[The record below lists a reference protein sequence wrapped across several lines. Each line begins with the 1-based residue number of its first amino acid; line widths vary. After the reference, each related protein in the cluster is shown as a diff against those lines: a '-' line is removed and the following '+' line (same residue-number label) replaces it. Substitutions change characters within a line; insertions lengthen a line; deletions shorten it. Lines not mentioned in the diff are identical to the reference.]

1 MSEKNYVINV
11 KTKVG
16 TIFTVR
22 ADSAAEL
29 NANVQDVVNNA
40 TNQYVVAL
48 EQLLTDNVAPATP
61 EAVIQAAFP
70 NSTVVTTPA
79 PTSAPVAPVVI
90 TSTPANIPVS
100 NPQPAPDGQ
109 TTGAPVCRHGQMSWV
124 APANK
129 PWKGWFCPQPKEA
142 TDKCSPQFV
151 KG

>member
-11 KTKVG
+11 KTKAG

-48 EQLLTDNVAPATP
+48 EQLLTDSVAQASP
-61 EAVIQAAFP
+61 ETVIQAAFP

-79 PTSAPVAPVVI
+79 PTSAPVVPVAV
-90 TSTPANIPVS
+90 TTTPANIPVS
-100 NPQPAPDGQ
+100 TPEPVAQ
-109 TTGAPVCRHGQMSWV
+109 TNGAPVCRHGSMSWV

-142 TDKCSPQFV
+142 TDKCAPQFV

>member
-11 KTKVG
+11 KTKAG

-29 NANVQDVVNNA
+29 NTNVQDVVNNA

-48 EQLLTDNVAPATP
+48 EELLTDNVAPATP
-61 EAVIQAAFP
+61 EAVIQASFP
-70 NSTVVTTPA
+70 GSTVITTPA
-79 PTSAPVAPVVI
+79 PTSAPAPAVAV
-90 TSTPANIPVS
+90 TQA
-100 NPQPAPDGQ
+100 PQAQ
-109 TTGAPVCRHGQMSWV
+109 ASGAPVCRHGAMAWV

-129 PWKGWFCPQPKEA
+129 PWKGWFCPQPKDA
-142 TDKCSPQFV
+142 TDKCPPQFV

>member
-11 KTKVG
+11 KTKAG

-29 NANVQDVVNNA
+29 NAHVQDVVNNA

-48 EQLLTDNVAPATP
+48 EQLLTDSVAPTTA
-61 EAVIQAAFP
+61 EAVVQAVFP
-70 NSTVVTTPA
+70 GSTVITTPA
-79 PTSAPVAPVVI
+79 PTSAPAPVV
-90 TSTPANIPVS
+90 TTTPANIPISTPEPV
-100 NPQPAPDGQ
+100 AQ
-109 TTGAPVCRHGQMSWV
+109 TPSAPVCRHGQMSWV

-129 PWKGWFCPQPKEA
+129 PWKGWFCPQPKDA
-142 TDKCSPQFV
+142 TDKCPPQFV

>member
-11 KTKVG
+11 KTKAG

-48 EQLLTDNVAPATP
+48 EELLTDNVAPNPVAT
-61 EAVIQAAFP
+61 VQAAFP
-70 NSTVVTTPA
+70 GSTVITAPA
-79 PTSAPVAPVVI
+79 PTSAPHPVI
-90 TSTPANIPVS
+90 NITPANIPVS
-100 NPQPAPDGQ
+100 TPEPVEQA
-109 TTGAPVCRHGQMSWV
+109 TGAPVCRHGAMSWV

-129 PWKGWFCPQPKEA
+129 PWKGWFCPQPKDA
-142 TDKCSPQFV
+142 TDKCAPQFV

>member
-11 KTKVG
+11 KTKAG

-29 NANVQDVVNNA
+29 NAHVQDVVNNA

-48 EQLLTDNVAPATP
+48 EQLLTGDT
-61 EAVIQAAFP
+61 
-70 NSTVVTTPA
+70 TVVPQVVPQAVQTVQTVLGGQVIETTPNVTVTPA
-79 PTSAPVAPVVI
+79 PAPAPAQPAQAEKPSAP
-90 TSTPANIPVS
+90 S
-100 NPQPAPDGQ
+100 
-109 TTGAPVCRHGQMSWV
+109 CRHGQMAWV

-142 TDKCSPQFV
+142 TDKCQPQFV

>member
-1 MSEKNYVINV
+1 MSEKNYVINI
-11 KTKVG
+11 KTKAG

-29 NANVQDVVNNA
+29 NTNVQDVVNNA

-79 PTSAPVAPVVI
+79 PTSAPAPVI

-100 NPQPAPDGQ
+100 TPEPVAQ
-109 TTGAPVCRHGQMSWV
+109 TTGAPVCRHGAMSWV

-129 PWKGWFCPQPKEA
+129 PWKGWFCPQPKDA

>member
-11 KTKVG
+11 KTKAG

-29 NANVQDVVNNA
+29 NAHVQDVVNNA

-48 EQLLTDNVAPATP
+48 EQLLADSPTSDPIAVVQAT
-61 EAVIQAAFP
+61 FP
-70 NSTVVTTPA
+70 GSTVITTPA
-79 PTSAPVAPVVI
+79 PTSAPAPVV
-90 TSTPANIPVS
+90 TTTPANIPVS
-100 NPQPAPDGQ
+100 TPEPVAQ
-109 TTGAPVCRHGQMSWV
+109 TASPSKPVCRHGEMTWV

-129 PWKGWFCPQPKEA
+129 PWKGWFCPQPKDA
-142 TDKCSPQFV
+142 TDKCAPQFV

>member
-11 KTKVG
+11 KTKAG

-40 TNQYVVAL
+40 TNQFVVAL
-48 EQLLTDNVAPATP
+48 EELLADSTSQAAP
-61 EAVIQAAFP
+61 EVVIQSAFP
-70 NSTVVTTPA
+70 GATVVSTPTGTTVPN
-79 PTSAPVAPVVI
+79 TPVTV
-90 TSTPANIPVS
+90 TTTPANIPVS
-100 NPQPAPDGQ
+100 APEPVAQ
-109 TTGAPVCRHGQMSWV
+109 TPSAPVCRHGQMSWV

-129 PWKGWFCPQPKEA
+129 PWKGWFCPQPKDA
-142 TDKCSPQFV
+142 TDKCPPQFV

>member
-11 KTKVG
+11 KTKAG

-79 PTSAPVAPVVI
+79 PTSASAPVI

-100 NPQPAPDGQ
+100 TPEPVAQ
-109 TTGAPVCRHGQMSWV
+109 TTGAPVCRHGAMSWV

-129 PWKGWFCPQPKEA
+129 PWKGWFCPQPKDA

>member
-11 KTKVG
+11 KTKAG

-48 EQLLTDNVAPATP
+48 EELLTDNVAPNPVAT
-61 EAVIQAAFP
+61 VQAAFP
-70 NSTVVTTPA
+70 GSTVITAPA
-79 PTSAPVAPVVI
+79 PTFTPQPVI
-90 TSTPANIPVS
+90 TTTSANIPVS
-100 NPQPAPDGQ
+100 TPEPVEQA
-109 TTGAPVCRHGQMSWV
+109 TGAPVCRHGQMAWV

-129 PWKGWFCPQPKEA
+129 PWKGWFCPQPKDA
-142 TDKCSPQFV
+142 TDKCPPQFV

>member
-11 KTKVG
+11 KTKAG

-29 NANVQDVVNNA
+29 NAHVQDVVNNA
-40 TNQYVVAL
+40 TNQYVIAL
-48 EQLLTDNVAPATP
+48 EQLLVEGT
-61 EAVIQAAFP
+61 
-70 NSTVVTTPA
+70 TVVPQAVPQAVQTVQAVLGGQVIETTPNVTVTPA
-79 PTSAPVAPVVI
+79 PAPAP
-90 TSTPANIPVS
+90 A
-100 NPQPAPDGQ
+100 QPAQAEKP
-109 TTGAPVCRHGQMSWV
+109 APPSCRHGQMAWV

-142 TDKCSPQFV
+142 TDKCQPQFV